1 MTAQDRRSRFEEL
14 FRTHRRA
21 IYLYAYR
28 RSRDRER
35 AADVVGETFLVCWRR
50 LDDVPERALPWL
62 YGVARNCL
70 LSGGR
75 AARRADEAFR
85 RAAAEPPSEPELGD
99 AVAERDLV
107 LGTLADLSERDRE
120 ALLLVG
126 WEGLE
131 GTAAARAAGCSRTAF
146 AMRFRRAKRRFEARL
161 AELDPPIRPSQRP
174 MESLDAN
181 S

>member
-1 MTAQDRRSRFEEL
+1 MTAQDRRSRFEDL

-21 IYLYAYR
+21 IYLYAFR

-70 LSGGR
+70 MSGGR

-85 RAAAEPPSEPELGD
+85 RAAADPPSTPELD
-99 AVAERDLV
+99 DTV
-107 LGTLADLSERDRE
+107 
-120 ALLLVG
+120 
-126 WEGLE
+126 
-131 GTAAARAAGCSRTAF
+131 
-146 AMRFRRAKRRFEARL
+146 
-161 AELDPPIRPSQRP
+161 
-174 MESLDAN
+174 
-181 S
+181 